1 MYALNE
7 QLFGVFLFSSLALC
21 PHAYCYTLLWSQKS
35 EFFPE
40 ILLLFNR
47 SMSEILFTLHHS
59 YVRRKILFTLYGWGN
74 TNPSGFCS
82 VVLQVTQDVVFHF
95 RSSGC
100 SLLLDLLM
108 QNTFTDHTCIN
119 WASRRDT
126 VKDRGWFSWFP
137 DIPQNFCGRER
148 NKNAVLHHSFF
159 VGFCFCFFM
168 WFFFFFVG
176 LFMIIM
182 RLFSFCSFS
191 LVFSL
196 LCV

>member
-1 MYALNE
+1 MLTVTPCFEVRNLN
-7 QLFGVFLFSSLALC
+7 
-21 PHAYCYTLLWSQKS
+21 
-35 EFFPE
+35 FFPE
-40 ILLLFNR
+40 ILLLFNG

-168 WFFFFFVG
+168 WFFF
-176 LFMIIM
+176 
-182 RLFSFCSFS
+182 
-191 LVFSL
+191 SL
-196 LCV
+196 LVCLW